1 MSSKQIN
8 IRWIRTGSEINLII
22 FKFTI
27 RGKLSIIRCDKEL
40 LLNLNKNE
48 QCYYIWYVQ
57 ASHYISKHDSLSLTI
72 HGFIIEQA
80 I

>member
-1 MSSKQIN
+1 MSSKHIN
-8 IRWIRTGSEINLII
+8 MCWIRTGYEINLII

-72 HGFIIEQA
+72 YGFLIEQA